1 MSSDC
6 YNVTPVREQNPFSVK
21 VPGSKSITNRAMLL
35 AALSDGECLLKNA
48 LFSADS
54 RALLAALQALGIEC
68 SADEDAKEIFITGC
82 DGDLPNKNATVYAAS
97 AGTAARF
104 LTALLAFSDGTYTL
118 DASEQMKKRPMA
130 PLIDALRSIGI
141 SVTALDEEGH
151 LPLRI
156 QGGRAQLTET
166 PELSVSIDKSSQF
179 LSALMM
185 TGVLLSEGLTVTP
198 VGSRTAMS
206 YVHITERM
214 MNDFGVTPIKSSE
227 KSCGT
232 AYCIPG
238 GTSYKSR
245 TYNIEPD
252 LSGACYFYAAA
263 VLLGTSVTVAG
274 VHKDSMQGDLRFV
287 LALEQLGCT
296 ITDTPE
302 GICVTG
308 PADGHYPGID
318 ITMSDF
324 SDQTMTM
331 SILALFADTPTH
343 IRGVGH
349 IRAQECDRMTA
360 TVNEIKRLGG
370 NAQVDEDG
378 TGIIITPVPL
388 HGARIET
395 YDDHRMAMAF
405 SLVGLRVDGVE
416 IDNPSCCKKT
426 FENYFELFSECF
438 SQQHSYENE

>member
-6 YNVTPVREQNPFSVK
+6 YKVTPVREQNPFSVT

-35 AALSDGECLLKNA
+35 ATLSDGECLLKNA

-54 RALLAALQALGIEC
+54 RALLAALQTLGIEC
-68 SADEDAKEIFITGC
+68 SADEATKEIKITGC
-82 DGDLPNKNATVYAAS
+82 SGALPNKRATVYAAS

-141 SVTALDEEGH
+141 SVTALEEEGH
-151 LPLRI
+151 LPLLI

-166 PELSVSIDKSSQF
+166 PELSVSIDRSSQF

-185 TGVLLSEGLTVTP
+185 TGILLSKGLTVTP

-214 MNDFGVTPIKSSE
+214 MKDFGIAPMLSAKE
-227 KSCGT
+227 GT
-232 AYCIPG
+232 GTTYRIPG
-238 GTSYKSR
+238 GVSYQNQ
-245 TYNIEPD
+245 TYDIEPD

-263 VLLGTSVTVAG
+263 ALLGTSVTVTG

-296 ITDTPE
+296 VIDTPE

-308 PADGHYPGID
+308 PAERHFPGLD

-331 SILALFADTPTH
+331 AMLALFADTPTH

-360 TVNEIKRLGG
+360 TITEINRLGG
-370 NAQVDEDG
+370 NARLDEDG
-378 TGIIITPVPL
+378 TGIIITPAPL

-405 SLVGLRVDGVE
+405 SLVGLRVEGVE

-426 FENYFELFSECF
+426 FENYFELFTECF
-438 SQQHSYENE
+438 SQQH

>member
-6 YNVTPVREQNPFSVK
+6 YVVTPVKVPAPFTVT
-21 VPGSKSITNRAMLL
+21 VPGSKSITNRALLL
-35 AALSDGECLLKNA
+35 AALSDGACILKNA
-48 LFSADS
+48 LFSSDS
-54 RALLAALQALGIEC
+54 RALITALQDLGIGC
-68 SADEDAKEIFITGC
+68 SADETTKEIKVTGC
-82 DGDLPNKNATVYAAS
+82 GGVLPKKEARAYAAS

-104 LTALLAFSDGTYTL
+104 LTALLAFCDGTYIL

-141 SVTALDEEGH
+141 SVTALEEAGH

-156 QGGRAQLTET
+156 KGGQHTLSSA
-166 PELSVSIDKSSQF
+166 PELSVSIDQSSQF

-185 TGVLLSEGLTVTP
+185 TGVLLPEGLTVTA

-214 MNDFGVTPIKSSE
+214 MKEFGVTPFLSS
-227 KSCGT
+227 KDNAGT
-232 AYCIPG
+232 TYRIPG
-238 GTSYKSR
+238 GVSYQSQ
-245 TYNIEPD
+245 TYDIEPD

-263 VLLGTSVTVAG
+263 AMLGTSVTVTG
-274 VHKDSMQGDLRFV
+274 VHKNSMQGDLRFI

-296 ITDTPE
+296 VTDTPE

-308 PADGHYPGID
+308 PANGRYPGLD

-331 SILALFADTPTH
+331 AVLALFADSPTH

-360 TVNEIKRLGG
+360 TITEITRLGG
-370 NAQVDEDG
+370 NARVDEDG
-378 TGIIITPVPL
+378 TGIIITPAPL

-405 SLVGLRVDGVE
+405 SLVGLRVNGVE

-426 FENYFELFSECF
+426 FENYFELFTNYFC
-438 SQQHSYENE
+438 

>member
-1 MSSDC
+1 MSSDS
-6 YNVTPVREQNPFSVK
+6 YKVTPVSQAVPFTVT

-35 AALSDGECLLKNA
+35 AALSDGACTLRNA
-48 LFSADS
+48 LFSSDS
-54 RALLAALQALGIEC
+54 RALLAALQALGIPC
-68 SADEDAKEIFITGC
+68 SSDEVTKEIKVTGC
-82 DGDLPNKNATVYAAS
+82 NGTLPNSTATVNAMS

-104 LTALLAFSDGTYTL
+104 LTALLAFSNGTYTL

-130 PLIDALRSIGI
+130 PLIDALTSLGI
-141 SVTALDEEGH
+141 SVTALEESGH

-156 QGGRAQLTET
+156 EGGQAHISGT
-166 PELSVSIDKSSQF
+166 PNLSVSIDKSSQF

-185 TGVLLSEGLTVTP
+185 TGVLLPDGLTVTA

-206 YVHITERM
+206 YVRITERM
-214 MNDFGVTPIKSSE
+214 MNEFGITPVLISE
-227 KSCGT
+227 EGAGT
-232 AYCIPG
+232 AYRIPG
-238 GTSYKSR
+238 GISYRSQV
-245 TYNIEPD
+245 YDIEPD

-263 VLLGTSVTVAG
+263 ALLGTSVTVTG

-296 ITDTPE
+296 IVDTPE

-308 PADGHYPGID
+308 PKDGHYPGLD

-331 SILALFADTPTH
+331 AVLALFADSPTH

-360 TVNEIKRLGG
+360 TITEIRRLGG
-370 NAQVDEDG
+370 DAREDEDG

-388 HGARIET
+388 HGACIET

-405 SLVGLRVDGVE
+405 SLAGLRVDGVE
-416 IDNPSCCKKT
+416 INNPSCCKKT
-426 FENYFELFSECF
+426 FENYFELFTTLF
-438 SQQHSYENE
+438 N

>member
-6 YNVTPVREQNPFSVK
+6 YKVTPVVNRLPLTVT

-35 AALSDGECLLKNA
+35 AALSDGACTLRNA
-48 LFSADS
+48 LFSSDS
-54 RALLAALQALGIEC
+54 RALVTALQDLGIAC
-68 SADEDAKEIFITGC
+68 SADEATKEIQVSGC
-82 DGDLPNKNATVYAAS
+82 SGILPRKEATAYAAS

-104 LTALLAFSDGTYTL
+104 LTALLAFSDGTYVL

-141 SVTALDEEGH
+141 SVTALEAEGH

-156 QGGRAQLTET
+156 QGGQRHLTSA
-166 PELSVSIDKSSQF
+166 PELSVSIDQSSQF

-185 TGVLLSEGLTVTP
+185 TGVLLSEGLTVTA

-214 MNDFGVTPIKSSE
+214 MKEFGVTPVLSSTE
-227 KSCGT
+227 GSGT
-232 AYCIPG
+232 TYRIPG
-238 GTSYKSR
+238 GVSYRSQ
-245 TYNIEPD
+245 TYDIEPD

-263 VLLGTSVTVAG
+263 ALLGTSVTVTG
-274 VHKDSMQGDLRFV
+274 VHKDSMQGDLRFI

-296 ITDTPE
+296 VTDTPE

-308 PADGHYPGID
+308 PTDGHYPGLD

-331 SILALFADTPTH
+331 AVLALFADTPTH

-360 TVNEIKRLGG
+360 TVTEINRLGG
-370 NAQVDEDG
+370 DARVDEDG

-405 SLVGLRVDGVE
+405 SLVGLRVEDVE

-426 FENYFELFSECF
+426 FENYFDLFTSCF
-438 SQQHSYENE
+438 SGQ

>member
-6 YNVTPVREQNPFSVK
+6 YIVSPVKTCSPLTVT
-21 VPGSKSITNRAMLL
+21 VPGSKSITNRALLL
-35 AALSDGECLLKNA
+35 AALSDGECSLKNA
-48 LFSADS
+48 LFSSDS
-54 RALLAALQALGIEC
+54 RALIAALQDLGIRC
-68 SADEDAKEIFITGC
+68 SADEATKEITITGC
-82 DGDLPNKNATVYAAS
+82 GGTLPKREATVYAAS

-104 LTALLAFSDGTYTL
+104 LTALLAFCDGTYIL

-141 SVTALDEEGH
+141 SVTALEQEGH

-156 QGGRAQLTET
+156 EGGGQNLPTT

-185 TGVLLSEGLTVTP
+185 TGVLLTEGLTVTAT
-198 VGSRTAMS
+198 GSRTAMS

-214 MNDFGVTPIKSSE
+214 MKEFGITPVLSS
-227 KSCGT
+227 KNGT
-232 AYCIPG
+232 GTTYRIPG
-238 GTSYKSR
+238 GVSYKCR
-245 TYNIEPD
+245 TYDIEPD

-263 VLLGTSVTVAG
+263 ALLGTAVTVSG
-274 VHKDSMQGDLRFV
+274 VHKDSMQGDLRFI

-296 ITDTPE
+296 VTDTPE

-308 PADGHYPGID
+308 PANGHYPGLD

-331 SILALFADTPTH
+331 AVLALFADSPTH
-343 IRGVGH
+343 IRGIGH

-360 TVNEIKRLGG
+360 TITEITRLGG
-370 NAQVDEDG
+370 NAKVDEDG
-378 TGIIITPVPL
+378 TGIIITPTPL

-395 YDDHRMAMAF
+395 YDDHRMAMSF
-405 SLVGLRVDGVE
+405 SLVGLKVDGVV

-426 FENYFELFSECF
+426 FENYFELFSHYF
-438 SQQHSYENE
+438 S

>member
-1 MSSDC
+1 
-6 YNVTPVREQNPFSVK
+6 
-21 VPGSKSITNRAMLL
+21 
-35 AALSDGECLLKNA
+35 LLKNA

-54 RALLAALQALGIEC
+54 RALLAALQVLGIEC
-68 SADEDAKEIFITGC
+68 SADEVTKEIRILGC
-82 DGDLPNKNATVYAAS
+82 KGSLPIKNATVYAAS

-104 LTALLAFSDGTYTL
+104 LTALLAFSDGTYIL

-141 SVTALDEEGH
+141 SVTALEEEGH
-151 LPLRI
+151 LPLKI
-156 QGGRAQLTET
+156 EGGRAQLTAT

-185 TGVLLSEGLTVTP
+185 TGILLPDGLSVTP

-214 MNDFGVTPIKSSE
+214 MQEFGVVPVHSSE
-227 KSCGT
+227 EGSCIT
-232 AYCIPG
+232 YRIPG
-238 GTSYKSR
+238 NTSYQSQI
-245 TYNIEPD
+245 YDIEPD

-263 VLLGTSVTVAG
+263 VLLGTSVTVNG
-274 VHKDSMQGDLRFV
+274 VHKNSMQGDLRFV

-296 ITDTPE
+296 VVDTPD

-308 PADGHYPGID
+308 PSHRRYPGLD

-331 SILALFADTPTH
+331 ALLALFADTPTH

-349 IRAQECDRMTA
+349 IRAQECDRMEA
-360 TVNEIKRLGG
+360 TLTEIKRLGG
-370 NAQVDEDG
+370 NARMDEDG

-405 SLVGLRVDGVE
+405 SLAGLRIEGVE
-416 IDNPSCCKKT
+416 IHNPSCCKKT
-426 FENYFELFSECF
+426 FENYFELFTECF
-438 SQQHSYENE
+438 SQQQ

>member
-1 MSSDC
+1 MSTGC
-6 YNVTPVREQNPFSVK
+6 YKVSPVREQKPFSVS

-35 AALSDGECLLKNA
+35 AALSDGKCLLKNA

-54 RALLAALQALGIEC
+54 RALLAALQTLGIEC
-68 SADEDAKEIFITGC
+68 SADETAKEIRITGC
-82 DGDLPNKNATVYAAS
+82 GGKLPEKEATVYAAS

-104 LTALLAFSDGTYTL
+104 LTALLAFSDGTYIL

-130 PLIDALRSIGI
+130 PLIDALCSIGV
-141 SVTALDEEGH
+141 SVTALEEEGH

-156 QGGRAQLTET
+156 QGRRAQMTET
-166 PELSVSIDKSSQF
+166 PNLSVSIDRSSQF

-185 TGVLLSEGLTVTP
+185 TGVLLPGGLIVTP

-214 MNDFGVTPIKSSE
+214 MKEFGVIPTRSSVE
-227 KSCGT
+227 GSCT
-232 AYCIPG
+232 AYEIPG
-238 GTSYKSR
+238 SISYQSR
-245 TYNIEPD
+245 TYDIEPD

-263 VLLGTSVTVAG
+263 ALLGTSVTVAG
-274 VHKDSMQGDLRFV
+274 VHKDSMQGDLRFI
-287 LALEQLGCT
+287 LALEQLGCSV
-296 ITDTPE
+296 TDTPE

-308 PADGHYPGID
+308 PAGGHFPGLD

-331 SILALFADTPTH
+331 AVLALFADTPTH

-360 TVNEIKRLGG
+360 TITEINRLGG
-370 NAQVDEDG
+370 KARVDEDG
-378 TGIIITPVPL
+378 TGIIITPTPL

-405 SLVGLRVDGVE
+405 SLVGLKVEGVE
-416 IDNPSCCKKT
+416 IDNPTCCKKT
-426 FENYFELFSECF
+426 FENFFELFTEYF
-438 SQQHSYENE
+438 SQQQ

>member
-1 MSSDC
+1 MPTDF
-6 YNVTPVREQNPFSVK
+6 YKVTPVKAQTPFSVT

-48 LFSADS
+48 LFSSDS
-54 RALLAALQALGIEC
+54 RALLAALEVLGIKC
-68 SADEDAKEIFITGC
+68 SADETTKEILITGC
-82 DGDLPNKNATVYAAS
+82 GGSLPNKDATVYAAS

-104 LTALLAFSDGTYTL
+104 LTALLAFSDGTYIL

-130 PLIDALRSIGI
+130 PLMDALRSIGI
-141 SVTALDEEGH
+141 SVTALEEEGH

-156 QGGRAQLTET
+156 QGGHAELMNT

-185 TGVLLSEGLTVTP
+185 TGVLLPSGLTVTP

-214 MNDFGVTPIKSSE
+214 MKEFGVTPIKTTKEAPVTS
-227 KSCGT
+227 
-232 AYCIPG
+232 YRIPG
-238 GTSYKSR
+238 GIAYQSR
-245 TYNIEPD
+245 TYDIEPD

-263 VLLGTSVTVAG
+263 ALLGTSVTVTG

-296 ITDTPE
+296 VTDTPE

-308 PADGHYPGID
+308 PADGHYPGLD

-331 SILALFADTPTH
+331 AVLALFADTPTH

-360 TVNEIKRLGG
+360 TITEINRLGG
-370 NAQVDEDG
+370 NAQIDEDG
-378 TGIIITPVPL
+378 TGIIITPTPI
-388 HGARIET
+388 HGATIET

-405 SLVGLRVDGVE
+405 SLAGLRVEDVI

-426 FENYFELFSECF
+426 FENYFDLFTKYF
-438 SQQHSYENE
+438 SPYNR

>member
-1 MSSDC
+1 MLSDVFKVPPVKTPESLT
-6 YNVTPVREQNPFSVK
+6 VT

-35 AALSDGECLLKNA
+35 AALTKGDCLLKNA

-54 RALLAALQALGIEC
+54 RALLAALQALGIRC
-68 SADEDAKEIFITGC
+68 DADENTKEIKITGC
-82 DGDLPNKNATVYAAS
+82 GGFLPNKTATVYAAS

-104 LTALLAFSDGTYTL
+104 LTALLAFCDGTYIL

-141 SVTALDEEGH
+141 SVTALEEEGH

-156 QGGRAQLTET
+156 EGKRSQLTSA
-166 PELSVSIDKSSQF
+166 PELAVSIDRSSQF

-185 TGVLLSEGLTVTP
+185 TGVLLPDGITVTA

-206 YVHITERM
+206 YVHITEHM
-214 MNDFGVTPIKSSE
+214 MMEFGVTPVRSAKDGS
-227 KSCGT
+227 GT
-232 AYCIPG
+232 SYRIPG
-238 GTSYKSR
+238 GVSYQSQ
-245 TYNIEPD
+245 TYEIEPD

-263 VLLGTSVTVAG
+263 ALLGTSVTVTG
-274 VHKDSMQGDLRFV
+274 VHKTSMQGDLRFV

-296 ITDTPE
+296 VTDTPE

-308 PADGHYPGID
+308 PESGHYPGLD

-331 SILALFADTPTH
+331 AVLALFADTPTH

-360 TVNEIKRLGG
+360 TVTEINRLGG
-370 NAQVDEDG
+370 NAQIDEDG
-378 TGIIITPVPL
+378 TGIIITPTPL
-388 HGARIET
+388 HGTRIET

-416 IDNPSCCKKT
+416 IDHPSCCKKT
-426 FENYFELFSECF
+426 FENYFELFTDCF
-438 SQQHSYENE
+438 LQSYS

>member
-1 MSSDC
+1 MLADC
-6 YNVTPVREQNPFSVK
+6 YKVTPVKEQAPFFVT

-54 RALLAALQALGIEC
+54 RALLAALQTLGIQC
-68 SADEDAKEIFITGC
+68 SADEATKEIRITGC
-82 DGDLPNKNATVYAAS
+82 KGALSNKTATVYAAS

-104 LTALLAFSDGTYTL
+104 LTALLAFSDGTYIL

-141 SVTALDEEGH
+141 SVTALEEEGH

-156 QGGRAQLTET
+156 QGGRTQLTET

-185 TGVLLSEGLTVTP
+185 TGVLLTEGLTVTP
-198 VGSRTAMS
+198 LGSRTAMS

-214 MNDFGVTPIKSSE
+214 MKEFGVAPSRSSKE
-227 KSCGT
+227 GCNTS
-232 AYCIPG
+232 YCIPG
-238 GTSYKSR
+238 NISYQSR
-245 TYNIEPD
+245 TYDIEPD

-263 VLLGTSVTVAG
+263 VLLGTSVTVTG
-274 VHKDSMQGDLRFV
+274 VHKTSMQGDLRFV
-287 LALEQLGCT
+287 LALEQLGCSV
-296 ITDTPE
+296 TDTPE
-302 GICVTG
+302 GIRVTG
-308 PADGHYPGID
+308 PADGHYPGLD

-331 SILALFADTPTH
+331 AVLALFADTPTH

-360 TVNEIKRLGG
+360 TITEINRLGG
-370 NAQVDEDG
+370 NAQADEDG
-378 TGIIITPVPL
+378 TGIIITPVSL
-388 HGARIET
+388 HGARIKT

-405 SLVGLRVDGVE
+405 SLVGLRVEGVE

-426 FENYFELFSECF
+426 FENYFELFTEYF
-438 SQQHSYENE
+438 SQQH

>member
-6 YNVTPVREQNPFSVK
+6 YVVTPVKSPASFTVT
-21 VPGSKSITNRAMLL
+21 VPGSKSITNRALLL
-35 AALSDGECLLKNA
+35 AALSDGVCTLKNA
-48 LFSADS
+48 LFSSDS
-54 RALLAALQALGIEC
+54 RALVTALQDLGIAC
-68 SADEDAKEIFITGC
+68 TADEITKDINVTGC
-82 DGDLPNKNATVYAAS
+82 SGILPKKEARAYAAS

-104 LTALLAFSDGTYTL
+104 LTALLAFCDGTYIL

-141 SVTALDEEGH
+141 SVTALEEEGH

-156 QGGRAQLTET
+156 EGGQQTLTT
-166 PELSVSIDKSSQF
+166 APELSVSIDQSSQF

-185 TGVLLSEGLTVTP
+185 TGVLLPKGLSVTA

-214 MNDFGVTPIKSSE
+214 MKEFGVTPVLSHKE
-227 KSCGT
+227 GVGAT
-232 AYCIPG
+232 YRIPG
-238 GTSYKSR
+238 GVSYQSQ
-245 TYNIEPD
+245 TYDIEPD

-263 VLLGTSVTVAG
+263 AMLGISVTVTG
-274 VHKDSMQGDLRFV
+274 VHKDSMQGDLRFI

-296 ITDTPE
+296 VADTPE

-308 PADGHYPGID
+308 PANGRYPGLD

-331 SILALFADTPTH
+331 AVLALFADSPTH

-360 TVNEIKRLGG
+360 TIAEITRLGG
-370 NAQVDEDG
+370 NARVDEDG
-378 TGIIITPVPL
+378 TGIIITPAPL

-405 SLVGLRVDGVE
+405 SLAGLRVEGVE

-426 FENYFELFSECF
+426 FENYFDLFTTCFSEKV
-438 SQQHSYENE
+438 N

>member
-6 YNVTPVREQNPFSVK
+6 YKVPPVSVQHPLSVS

-35 AALSDGECLLKNA
+35 AALSDGDCLLKNA
-48 LFSADS
+48 LFSSDS

-68 SADEDAKEIFITGC
+68 SADEVTKEIKIKGC
-82 DGDLPNKNATVYAAS
+82 SGSLPNKSATVNAVS

-104 LTALLAFSDGTYTL
+104 LTALLAFSDGIYTL

-141 SVTALDEEGH
+141 SITALEEEGH

-156 QGGRAQLTET
+156 HGGRTHLTET

-185 TGVLLSEGLTVTP
+185 TGVLLPEGLTVTP

-206 YVHITERM
+206 YVHITEHM
-214 MNDFGVTPIKSSE
+214 MQEFGVIPALSSVE
-227 KSCGT
+227 NTGVT
-232 AYCIPG
+232 YRIPG
-238 GTSYKSR
+238 NICYQSQ
-245 TYNIEPD
+245 TYDIEPD

-263 VLLGTSVTVAG
+263 ALLGTSVTVSG
-274 VHKDSMQGDLRFV
+274 VHKNSMQGDLRFI

-296 ITDTPE
+296 VTDTPE

-308 PADGHYPGID
+308 PSDRRYPGLD

-331 SILALFADTPTH
+331 AVLALFADTPTH

-360 TVNEIKRLGG
+360 TITEINRLGG
-370 NAQVDEDG
+370 DARPDEDG

-388 HGARIET
+388 HGARIHT
-395 YDDHRMAMAF
+395 YDDHRMTMAF
-405 SLVGLRVDGVE
+405 SLAGLRVKDVE

-426 FENYFELFSECF
+426 FENYFKVFTECF
-438 SQQHSYENE
+438 SQQT